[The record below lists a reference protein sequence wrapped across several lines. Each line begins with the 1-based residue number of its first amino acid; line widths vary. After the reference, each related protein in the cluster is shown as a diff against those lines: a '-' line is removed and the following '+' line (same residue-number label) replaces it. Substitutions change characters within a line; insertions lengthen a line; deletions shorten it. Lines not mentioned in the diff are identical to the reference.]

1 MAERQVTVDGE
12 TYQLPD
18 PFHVVATS
26 NPVEYE
32 GTYPLPEAQLD
43 RFMVRVAVGYPERD
57 AEVDVLARRLARRQE
72 MGSVRT
78 VVDAAT
84 LRAMQAGVEA
94 VTVDTD
100 ILRYCV
106 DLAAATRAHD
116 AVEVGASP
124 RGSQALVLVARSL
137 AVLSGRDFVTPEDVK
152 AVAVPALAHRL
163 SLTPQAW
170 ATGAA
175 PQGSSP
181 TCWRGSRVRR
191 RRDAYDLGALARDG
205 RRGRRRPRRSWCV
218 GALLG
223 RPDVAVLGAA
233 PLIAGVRDW
242 RRRPSVDPTVRLEAS
257 DAAAGRGDAARRRR
271 GRRPP
276 RPCCSGSVAVP
287 RVLLEAWV
295 RVDGTRHLP
304 LVVHTVRTGPQEVAL
319 VDVQGVGPGAASVS
333 EPSPSAVPLR
343 PGAARPASARRPA
356 AAAAAA
362 RADRRPRVPTARRG
376 RRAARRAPVRA
387 RRPAAADRL
396 ARHRAAGP

>member
-1 MAERQVTVDGE
+1 MTEQPTALTVAQVADRGSAVLDEVATLVVGMREPLKVALAAILGGGHVLFEDVPGLGKTLAARSLATALGLAFRRVQCTPDLLPSDITGSSVFDPATASFLFRPGPVFAGLLLADEINRTAPKTQSALLEAMAERQVTVDGE

-57 AEVDVLARRLARRQE
+57 AEVDVLSRRLARRQE

-84 LRAMQAGVEA
+84 LRSMQAGVEL
-94 VTVDTD
+94 VTVEGD

-170 ATGAA
+170 ATGTA
-175 PQGSSP
+175 PQK
-181 TCWRGSRVRR
+181 VVA
-191 RRDAYDLGALARDG
+191 DVLAR
-205 RRGRRRPRRSWCV
+205 
-218 GALLG
+218 
-223 RPDVAVLGAA
+223 VAG
-233 PLIAGVRDW
+233 
-242 RRRPSVDPTVRLEAS
+242 PT
-257 DAAAGRGDAARRRR
+257 
-271 GRRPP
+271 
-276 RPCCSGSVAVP
+276 
-287 RVLLEAWV
+287 
-295 RVDGTRHLP
+295 
-304 LVVHTVRTGPQEVAL
+304 
-319 VDVQGVGPGAASVS
+319 
-333 EPSPSAVPLR
+333 
-343 PGAARPASARRPA
+343 
-356 AAAAAA
+356 
-362 RADRRPRVPTARRG
+362 TARRG
-376 RRAARRAPVRA
+376 
-387 RRPAAADRL
+387 
-396 ARHRAAGP
+396 